1 MKRKVLIVEDEP
13 NLLDAYT
20 LILEHGGF
28 TATQASDGN
37 LALRALENDNFDLVL
52 LDLRMPN
59 KDGLEFLDDFNEIE
73 YNSSNEKPKIIVF
86 SNLDSE
92 SEIDKAYGLGADKYL
107 LKAWVSPKELLKV
120 IDQVLEE
127 K

>member
-13 NLLDAYT
+13 NLLDAYS

-28 TATQASDGN
+28 AVTQASDGN
-37 LALRALENDNFDLVL
+37 LALRALEKNNYDLVL

-59 KDGLEFLDDFNEIE
+59 KNGLEFLDEFNEIE
-73 YNSSNEKPKIIVF
+73 SASEDRPKIIVF

-92 SEIDKAYGLGADKYL
+92 SEINQAYNLGADKYL

-120 IDQVLEE
+120 VGQVLEE